1 MKKFQFHLNTV
12 LSYKQ
17 QILDS
22 CMNEYGAAVEQ
33 SNRQA
38 RILQEA
44 HERFVDFNNDYRE
57 KKKTGISAIEAI
69 KCQNCIEAMEG
80 QIKIETDKLKTFRE
94 FEEQKRLE
102 VVEARK
108 ETASLEKLREI
119 KKSEY
124 DAAVLKEEEK
134 LIDDLI
140 ASRAKVNAG

>member
-12 LSYKQ
+12 LSFKQ

-38 RILQEA
+38 GILEET
-44 HERFVDFNNDYRE
+44 HVRFEVFNDEYRE
-57 KKKTGISAIEAI
+57 KKMSGISAMEAL
-69 KCQNCIEAMEG
+69 KCQNCIEALES
-80 QIKIETDKLKTFRE
+80 QIKIETEKLRKFRE
-94 FEEQKRLE
+94 FEEMKRLE
-102 VVEARK
+102 LVEARK

-119 KKSEY
+119 KKGEY

-140 ASRAKVNAG
+140 ASRTNVNAG

>member
-38 RILQEA
+38 GILEEA
-44 HERFVDFNNDYRE
+44 HERFADFNNEYRE
-57 KKKTGISAIEAI
+57 KKKAGITAIEAI
-69 KCQNCIEAMEG
+69 KCQNCIEVLG
-80 QIKIETDKLKTFRE
+80 SQIKIETEKLKKFRE

-119 KKSEY
+119 KKGEY
-124 DAAVLKEEEK
+124 DAAALKEEEK

-140 ASRAKVNAG
+140 ASRANVNAG